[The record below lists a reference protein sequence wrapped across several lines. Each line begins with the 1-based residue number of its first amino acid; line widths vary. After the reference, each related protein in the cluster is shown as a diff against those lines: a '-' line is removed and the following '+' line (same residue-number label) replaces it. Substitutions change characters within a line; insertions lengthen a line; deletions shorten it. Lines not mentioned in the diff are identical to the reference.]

1 MSSVFATRKH
11 PRLRA
16 ASILIATA
24 IASSAA
30 VAADERRN
38 WFETPFSQALDGAP
52 YCPPPEG
59 PLLTESEMRAQAHG
73 RIERGTSCWLA
84 KKCEDSNVFRRDPEV
99 QSRVIAALRAEP
111 KFAAS
116 SVWVTTERRW
126 ITVQGCLASA
136 PLRASLIET
145 VKNVNGV
152 EAVFDELVV
161 GRAKPRWKVD
171 PAWTRSAEE
180 KNRRGT
186 AASVGGA
193 R

>member
-1 MSSVFATRKH
+1 MLIV
-11 PRLRA
+11 A
-16 ASILIATA
+16 AL
-24 IASSAA
+24 ASSAV
-30 VAADERRN
+30 VAAEERRN
-38 WFETPFSQALDGAP
+38 WFDTPFGQALDGAP

-84 KKCEDSNVFRRDPEV
+84 KKCEDSNAFRRDPEI

-111 KFAAS
+111 RFTTS

-126 ITVQGCLASA
+126 ITLQGCAASA
-136 PLRASLIET
+136 LLRTALVET
-145 VKNVNGV
+145 AKAVDGV
-152 EAVFDELVV
+152 EVVFDELVV

-171 PAWTRSAEE
+171 PAWTGSAEE

>member
-1 MSSVFATRKH
+1 MRGVLAIRKRS
-11 PRLRA
+11 PLGA
-16 ASILIATA
+16 AAILIATA
-24 IASSAA
+24 IASSAV

-38 WFETPFSQALDGAP
+38 WFETPFGQALDGAP

-84 KKCEDSNVFRRDPEV
+84 KKCEDSNVFRRDPEI
-99 QSRVIAALRAEP
+99 QSRVIAALRTEP

-126 ITVQGCLASA
+126 ITLQGCLASA
-136 PLRASLIET
+136 QLRTPLLEM

-152 EAVFDELVV
+152 EIVFDELVV

-171 PAWTRSAEE
+171 AAWLGPVE
-180 KNRRGT
+180 
-186 AASVGGA
+186 
-193 R
+193 

>member
-1 MSSVFATRKH
+1 MRCLFATRKGST
-11 PRLRA
+11 LCA
-16 ASILIATA
+16 AAILIATA
-24 IASSAA
+24 IASSAV

-38 WFETPFSQALDGAP
+38 WFETPFGQALEGAP

-84 KKCEDSNVFRRDPEV
+84 KKCEDSNAFRRDPEI
-99 QSRVIAALRAEP
+99 QSRVITTLRAAP
-111 KFAAS
+111 MFAAS

-126 ITVQGCLASA
+126 ITLQGCLSAAS
-136 PLRASLIET
+136 LRALLIET
-145 VKNVNGV
+145 VRNVNGV
-152 EAVFDELVV
+152 EAVFEELVV

-171 PAWTRSAEE
+171 PAWTGPAEE
-180 KNRRGT
+180 KSRRGT

>member
-1 MSSVFATRKH
+1 MALVGWTT
-11 PRLRA
+11 A
-16 ASILIATA
+16 AE
-24 IASSAA
+24 
-30 VAADERRN
+30 ERRN
-38 WFETPFSQALDGAP
+38 WFDTPFGQALDGAP
-52 YCPPPEG
+52 YCPRPEG
-59 PLLTESEMRAQAHG
+59 PLITESEMRAQAHG

-84 KKCEDSNVFRRDPEV
+84 KKCDDSNVFRRDPEV
-99 QSRVIAALRAEP
+99 QARVIDALRAEP
-111 KFAAS
+111 KLDAS

-126 ITVQGCLASA
+126 ITLQGCAGSA
-136 PLRASLIET
+136 RLRALLLDRVRAVS
-145 VKNVNGV
+145 GV

-171 PAWTRSAEE
+171 PNWKEE

>member
-1 MSSVFATRKH
+1 M
-11 PRLRA
+11 RA
-16 ASILIATA
+16 GAMMIVAM

-30 VAADERRN
+30 VAVDERRN
-38 WFETPFSQALDGAP
+38 WFETPFGQALDGAP
-52 YCPPPEG
+52 HCPPPEG

-84 KKCEDSNVFRRDPEV
+84 KKCEDSNAFRRDPEI

-111 KFAAS
+111 KFAGS

-126 ITVQGCLASA
+126 ITLQGCLASA
-136 PLRASLIET
+136 QLRASLIET

-152 EAVFDELVV
+152 ETVFDELIV

-171 PAWTRSAEE
+171 PAWTGTAEE